1 MSGLLKEKSSG
12 VPVIFVWLIYWSFHP
27 TKKKLQNLNYT
38 FYFFKISKDSGTVEA
53 NLF

>member
-27 TKKKLQNLNYT
+27 TKKKIAKLELHILFFQN
-38 FYFFKISKDSGTVEA
+38 FKR
-53 NLF
+53 